1 MSAHFVERDPNT
13 LHYSTYAAGM
23 YLARAGHPDVESCIA
38 GLRQYSFAY
47 EEAKGQADQIERTY
61 NHTLQQRVTPL
72 QHTPVHHTP
81 LPHELNGH
89 HIEHQTPHMPV
100 QHVSLIVWQPGA
112 IFLTWLSLYSM
123 FLFNHRT
130 SKHTASRGSAAM
142 LVDYLKCVYCAYT
155 ISSPLIDQ
163 AVSIPSHLP
172 LTS

>member
-1 MSAHFVERDPNT
+1 
-13 LHYSTYAAGM
+13 M

-61 NHTLQQRVTPL
+61 NHVLQQRVTPL

-100 QHVSLIVWQPGA
+100 QHVSLIVWQPEA
-112 IFLTWLSLYSM
+112 ILTRLSLHSM
-123 FLFNHRT
+123 FLFNHPT
-130 SKHTASRGSAAM
+130 SKHTANKDSAAM
-142 LVDYLKCVYCAYT
+142 LVDYLKRDCAYT
-155 ISSPLIDQ
+155 TSSPLID
-163 AVSIPSHLP
+163 VSIPSHLP

>member
-1 MSAHFVERDPNT
+1 MSAHLVDRDPNT

-23 YLARAGHPDVESCIA
+23 YLARVGHPDVESCIA

-47 EEAKGQADQIERTY
+47 EEANGQADQIQRTY

-89 HIEHQTPHMPV
+89 HIEHHTPHMPV
-100 QHVSLIVWQPGA
+100 QHVSLIVWQLEA
-112 IFLTWLSLYSM
+112 TLTRISLHSM
-123 FLFNHRT
+123 FLFNRRT
-130 SKHTASRGSAAM
+130 SKHTANKDSAAM
-142 LVDYLKCVYCAYT
+142 LVDYLKRVYCAYT
-155 ISSPLIDQ
+155 TSSPLIDQ
-163 AVSIPSHLP
+163 DVSTRSHLP